1 MKPSRED
8 HILSVSEPD
17 FILNHGMRKLSV
29 SEVAEGL
36 KHGDESILGYI
47 YSQHVRALY
56 RFGNQLSKD
65 KDLVKDCIQ
74 DVFAQ
79 LVKNPKALREVT
91 SMKSYLFKSLSR
103 AIIEKSKKS
112 RKYLLNH
119 SALDVIEGF
128 GLEISLETKMIDEE
142 AYKMKVQQVN
152 AELSKL
158 SARQRQAL
166 VLYYIDGFTQQEIAD
181 IMQLKDQH
189 SVTKLVKRALD
200 SIRGNVGVLLFF
212 ATEFYDF
219 R

>member
-1 MKPSRED
+1 
-8 HILSVSEPD
+8 
-17 FILNHGMRKLSV
+17 
-29 SEVAEGL
+29 
-36 KHGDESILGYI
+36 
-47 YSQHVRALY
+47 
-56 RFGNQLSKD
+56 
-65 KDLVKDCIQ
+65 
-74 DVFAQ
+74 
-79 LVKNPKALREVT
+79 
-91 SMKSYLFKSLSR
+91 LSR

-212 ATEFYDF
+212 ATEFHDF